1 MNKKERFNQAYKY
14 AYDKGLIHSQ
24 KDLSEKMQTT
34 ESNVSRALKGVPSVL
49 TDRFISRFCHV
60 FPIFSVEWLMYGEDN
75 SEMLKEKE
83 PNNGEHDIIS
93 LAAQLIKQNEQLRA
107 LLIEEIQRTTEM
119 QKEIM
124 QTIQELR
131 CAFSYPIDELRT
143 KYLAECPSDTTDEKT
158 STKRQSTTYNIKNKS
173 V

>member
-1 MNKKERFNQAYKY
+1 MNKKERFNQAYNY

-60 FPIFSVEWLMYGEDN
+60 FPIFSVEWLMYGEES

-83 PNNGEHDIIS
+83 NNNGEQDIIS
-93 LAAQLIKQNEQLRA
+93 LAAQLIKQNEELRA
-107 LLIEEIQRTTEM
+107 LLVEEIKRTT
-119 QKEIM
+119 QLR
-124 QTIQELR
+124 QELFN
-131 CAFSYPIDELRT
+131 AISELRLSIAIPFESAT
-143 KYLAECPSDTTDEKT
+143 AKYMAESPETSEPSAQKP
-158 STKRQSTTYNIKNKS
+158 SKPYQKISKKS